1 MVFIFPSKVKKNMA
15 YSSIAIWM
23 SGIVVG
29 YALSY
34 CEHAKQRRK
43 MHALEIALNNIM
55 GHQKK

>member
-1 MVFIFPSKVKKNMA
+1 MA

-34 CEHAKQRRK
+34 CEHAKQQQK

>member
-1 MVFIFPSKVKKNMA
+1 MA